1 MSASTSIA
9 MARCWFT
16 SLSRRYN
23 ASAASAN
30 IVATKSS
37 SAIPEASL
45 TYLGFALSGDRSLLY
60 ADARVVT
67 AVDSAGPAAAA
78 GLQRG
83 DTIVAVEAPVRDDPP
98 SIAPAVDRR
107 YGAGLAEI
115 ASGAT
120 SVAIRVRRAEGVRDL
135 VVKPR
140 LISGGYWEVPRL
152 PASGAL
158 AFFRPPVAN
167 ASCPP

>member
-37 SAIPEASL
+37 SAIP
-45 TYLGFALSGDRSLLY
+45 YLGFALSGDRSLLY

-83 DTIVAVEAPVRDDPP
+83 DAIVAVEAPVRDDPP